1 MIRFPILLL
10 ILIFVTECN
19 TPQTTTEIVVLTE
32 KLGESEKKI
41 LDLKR
46 QLADL
51 ERLKISSP
59 SGQSSEYYRFVETPN
74 AEINVAQKLKGGELK
89 IIDKRVFKDTLDIS
103 DNFFVYEHTSEIMQ
117 TSDSDFES
125 ILRDFS
131 QVKSEYA
138 DDFFVRVMTFYNGE
152 SLPLETENS
161 KTDIHIL
168 IQPTELGYENKTFVI
183 SDFYDVDIKSLKKNG
198 NRIELI
204 FQHGKYPRKNER
216 VIISPELVKF
226 GKL

>member
-131 QVKSEYA
+131 QVKSEYT